1 MPAVYSETDSRL
13 GRDLIELF
21 WRRDKLNAVGR
32 PVTHPRRNKF
42 FGEIFKYSDL
52 ARLARADG

>member
-1 MPAVYSETDSRL
+1 
-13 GRDLIELF
+13 
-21 WRRDKLNAVGR
+21 VGR

-42 FGEIFKYSDL
+42 FGEILKYSDL